1 LARKCAY
8 AAVSTSATLYGVQ
21 EAFPIVLIVVVVVAI
36 VVAVVTLIGTG
47 KLYEGIGRGAF
58 ALDQPDRP
66 QGPEPGSSAA
76 RAEAD
81 AEIRQMLEAKSA
93 RREAR
98 GEAPLDVDAELAALT
113 GSAGPAS
120 GDDALRD
127 EVRQLVVA
135 RNDRRIS
142 RGKDP
147 LDVEAEV
154 DRQLRDLGA

>member
-1 LARKCAY
+1 MEA
-8 AAVSTSATLYGVQ
+8 
-21 EAFPIVLIVVVVVAI
+21 AFPIVLIVVSAVALVVAF
-36 VVAVVTLIGTG
+36 VAFVGAG
-47 KLYEGIGRGAF
+47 KIYEGIGRGAF

-66 QGPEPGSSAA
+66 KGPEPGSSAA

-81 AEIRQMLEAKSA
+81 EEIRQMLEAKSA

-113 GSAGPAS
+113 APPSPS
-120 GDDALRD
+120 GDDALRE

-135 RNDRRIS
+135 RNDRRVA
-142 RGKDP
+142 RGQEP